1 MCGIAGI
8 IRFNGAEIHSSEI
21 KALTDAI
28 AHRGPDGEGCWIHE
42 NKKIGLGHRRLSI
55 IDLTELGAQP
65 MHYADGRYTITYNGE
80 LFNFL
85 ELREELL
92 AKGYQFLSDSDTEVL
107 LAAYHAWGKDCLL
120 KFNGFWAFAIWDE
133 QEQEL
138 FLARDRFGIKPL
150 YYLHQKEK
158 QLVFASETNQFKH
171 IDGYTREADPTLI
184 PFVIQNSWGLE
195 GIGKTIYKSVQQIK
209 PGHHLTVNLHCEIKE
224 HHWWKTEDHLVDV
237 PSSYDEQVKQFKSI
251 FEDAVKLRL
260 RSDVSIASALSGGL
274 DSSSVYSTIH
284 HLASNNPHLYR
295 LPKDW
300 QKAFVAVF
308 PGTAQDERSYA
319 EEVIRHTKGSAVYV
333 DMNDEH
339 LSDRL
344 INSVKQYD
352 TIYST
357 PLFILD
363 GVYGAMRK
371 NGVTVSM
378 DGHGVDEMLYGYPTN
393 VMQALQ
399 FAKENNQTDY
409 ATDLE
414 NTLSSMLNAEERKRV
429 LQTVNGQEKK
439 VLLQRLYH
447 KIKRGINKVAVQQP
461 WLDEQAVHNACLLL
475 PDVPTRFQG
484 PEAVLYQTFHHTVLP
499 TVLRNFDRGAM
510 QNSIEIRMPFLDYR
524 LVCYV
529 FSLPMQSKL
538 GHGFT
543 KRILR
548 DAMKGILPEPIRT
561 RKLKIGFNAPL
572 KSWYQH
578 ELKEM
583 IRDEV
588 SSTAFTQSHYWNGSV
603 IRDFVLEQTKKQSWT
618 EADSFRFWPVLNA
631 HLLLKS

>member
-1 MCGIAGI
+1 
-8 IRFNGAEIHSSEI
+8 
-21 KALTDAI
+21 
-28 AHRGPDGEGCWIHE
+28 
-42 NKKIGLGHRRLSI
+42 
-55 IDLTELGAQP
+55 
-65 MHYADGRYTITYNGE
+65 
-80 LFNFL
+80 
-85 ELREELL
+85 
-92 AKGYQFLSDSDTEVL
+92 
-107 LAAYHAWGKDCLL
+107 
-120 KFNGFWAFAIWDE
+120 
-133 QEQEL
+133 
-138 FLARDRFGIKPL
+138 
-150 YYLHQKEK
+150 
-158 QLVFASETNQFKH
+158 
-171 IDGYTREADPTLI
+171 
-184 PFVIQNSWGLE
+184 
-195 GIGKTIYKSVQQIK
+195 
-209 PGHHLTVNLHCEIKE
+209 
-224 HHWWKTEDHLVDV
+224 
-237 PSSYDEQVKQFKSI
+237 
-251 FEDAVKLRL
+251 
-260 RSDVSIASALSGGL
+260 VSIASALSGGL
-274 DSSSVYSTIH
+274 DSSSVYSIIH
-284 HLASNNPHLYR
+284 HLATNNPNLYR

-319 EEVIRHTKGSAVYV
+319 EEVIRHTNGSAVYV

-344 INSVKQYD
+344 INSIKQYD

-378 DGHGVDEMLYGYPTN
+378 DGHGVDEMLYGYPSN
-393 VMQALQ
+393 VLQALQ

-414 NTLSSMLNAEERKRV
+414 QTLSSMLNAEERKRV
-429 LQTVNGQEKK
+429 LQIVNGQEKK
-439 VLLQRLYH
+439 DLLHRLYH
-447 KIKRGINKVAVQQP
+447 KIKRKINSDVVQQP
-461 WLDEQAVHNACLLL
+461 WLDEKLIQRTDLLL
-475 PDVPTRFQG
+475 PDVPERFQG

-524 LVCYV
+524 LVSYI

-561 RKLKIGFNAPL
+561 RTLKIGFNAPL

-588 SSTAFTQSHYWNGSV
+588 SSTAFTQSNYWNGSV
-603 IRDFVLEQTKKQSWT
+603 IRDFVLDHTKKQSWT